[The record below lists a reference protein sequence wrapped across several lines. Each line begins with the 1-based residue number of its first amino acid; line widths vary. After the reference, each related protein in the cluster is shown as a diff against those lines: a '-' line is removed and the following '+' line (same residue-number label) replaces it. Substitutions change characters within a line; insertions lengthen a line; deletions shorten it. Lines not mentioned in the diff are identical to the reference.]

1 MTEELNETTDPKP
14 LTPSQYILYK
24 LDRTLAVVG
33 IVLIALGAMIWLKVA
48 DAQQVAIAGISGLVG
63 YIGGR
68 AGK

>member
-1 MTEELNETTDPKP
+1 MTDNLEPECYIPT
-14 LTPSQYILYK
+14 QAILYK

-33 IVLIALGAMIWLKVA
+33 IICIAMGAMAFLKIA
-48 DAQQVAIAGISGLVG
+48 EAQQVAIAGISGLVG